1 MNVCIY
7 FQVHQPFRMKKYSV
21 FDIGQSSEYF
31 DDNKNKEIMH
41 KIAKKCYLRTN
52 NLMLQL
58 INKYKN
64 TDKQF
69 KISYSITG
77 TALEQFQKYAP
88 EVLESFQKLAETGNV
103 EFLSETYY
111 HSLSCLY
118 SKHEFKDQ
126 IDMHKIKIKELFN
139 QEPKVFRNTELIF
152 NNELANFIQ
161 GMGYK
166 AILAEGADH
175 ILGWRSPNYVYTA
188 RTAPKLKLLLKNYKL
203 SDDIAFRFG
212 QKSWK
217 EYPLTAEKFA
227 HWINSDKGHSM
238 NLFMDYETFGEH
250 QWDDTGI
257 FDFLKHLPDELFK
270 NNHTRFLTVSEL
282 AEFDASSKRLED
294 VRSGWM
300 VAQKLKKRG
309 ITGEIGEEKEII
321 LDGKKTTI
329 KITPDLAEILPKEG
343 LPCLTE
349 RELSILGSA
358 SVADAEVVEICK
370 KHGLQM
376 MEDRDAPGVERDIY
390 VLFGNSDYKKIK
402 IGLWKGDL
410 GVEISS

>member
-1 MNVCIY
+1 MAENEKGGRGFINGREIPVGK
-7 FQVHQPFRMKKYSV
+7 QVVVGFTEDDKPVSGRVVGAMHGEGKTNLILTVGEGTK
-21 FDIGQSSEYF
+21 DI
-31 DDNKNKEIMH
+31 
-41 KIAKKCYLRTN
+41 
-52 NLMLQL
+52 
-58 INKYKN
+58 
-64 TDKQF
+64 
-69 KISYSITG
+69 
-77 TALEQFQKYAP
+77 
-88 EVLESFQKLAETGNV
+88 SF
-103 EFLSETYY
+103 
-111 HSLSCLY
+111 
-118 SKHEFKDQ
+118 
-126 IDMHKIKIKELFN
+126 
-139 QEPKVFRNTELIF
+139 
-152 NNELANFIQ
+152 
-161 GMGYK
+161 
-166 AILAEGADH
+166 
-175 ILGWRSPNYVYTA
+175 
-188 RTAPKLKLLLKNYKL
+188 
-203 SDDIAFRFG
+203 
-212 QKSWK
+212 
-217 EYPLTAEKFA
+217 
-227 HWINSDKGHSM
+227 
-238 NLFMDYETFGEH
+238 
-250 QWDDTGI
+250 
-257 FDFLKHLPDELFK
+257 DELEK
-270 NNHTRFLTVSEL
+270 LEEVASCARSEDGEKLPRLTSIEL